1 MKKLLMCALFL
12 VSFAANAADF
22 WAANCLQSIAM
33 GQTISGTISTS
44 TDCSWNGS
52 DTSKK
57 WYTDVYT
64 FSGTAGQKIAISMT
78 GSGGLMPTL
87 QLYLGNNSLDL
98 KGSDITGGISGSA
111 RIPEKSGYFTLP
123 STGTYFIWA
132 SPLSTNS
139 GGSYSLTLTS
149 DVTVPT
155 GFWPTPCIQSISFGQ
170 TISGEIIWRTI
181 NGEFLTPIDCG
192 WNSSDY
198 KLRWYTDIYAFSG
211 TAGQQISIAM
221 NTLGTLDPYLFLYF
235 GNANDD
241 LSKIASD
248 NNGGGG
254 LNARIP
260 ANTGY
265 ITLPTTGTYLIWA
278 ASNYASAGGKYT
290 LTLTSFG
297 IVPSPPTCSLSAQ
310 PAAVSAGN
318 STTLTASCTP
328 SATSYNWTG
337 GSCAGATGAS
347 CTASPATTTTYTV
360 QGSNAGGSGNTASAT
375 VTVST
380 SAPTCSLSAQPAS
393 VSAGGSTTLTAS
405 CNPTATSYSWTG
417 GSCAGITA
425 ASCTATP
432 SVTTTFTVQGS
443 NASGTGAA
451 ASAMVTVNTGGS
463 TPYTGLWGNPNE
475 PGWGISV
482 TQHAN
487 MIFAAIYT
495 YDSVGQPTWYVMSS
509 CPIVAAGSCTGELY
523 LVSGGSPPS
532 VPWNGSGKTVSSA
545 GSGTL
550 TFDDANHGR
559 FAYTLKGVVGSR
571 AIERQLFSNG
581 TPQFSTDY
589 TDLWWNSGESG
600 WGVALTQD
608 HAMIFAAWF
617 TYDEKGGPAW
627 YVASSCPLA
636 NTPITGDT
644 CTGDLYRVTGGS
656 SLAIAWTGAD
666 RIVTKV
672 GTVLIAFSGPNNAQM
687 SYTIN
692 GDSAVRA
699 ITRQVF

>member
-1 MKKLLMCALFL
+1 
-12 VSFAANAADF
+12 
-22 WAANCLQSIAM
+22 
-33 GQTISGTISTS
+33 
-44 TDCSWNGS
+44 
-52 DTSKK
+52 
-57 WYTDVYT
+57 
-64 FSGTAGQKIAISMT
+64 
-78 GSGGLMPTL
+78 
-87 QLYLGNNSLDL
+87 
-98 KGSDITGGISGSA
+98 
-111 RIPEKSGYFTLP
+111 
-123 STGTYFIWA
+123 
-132 SPLSTNS
+132 
-139 GGSYSLTLTS
+139 
-149 DVTVPT
+149 
-155 GFWPTPCIQSISFGQ
+155 
-170 TISGEIIWRTI
+170 
-181 NGEFLTPIDCG
+181 
-192 WNSSDY
+192 
-198 KLRWYTDIYAFSG
+198 
-211 TAGQQISIAM
+211 
-221 NTLGTLDPYLFLYF
+221 
-235 GNANDD
+235 
-241 LSKIASD
+241 
-248 NNGGGG
+248 
-254 LNARIP
+254 
-260 ANTGY
+260 
-265 ITLPTTGTYLIWA
+265 
-278 ASNYASAGGKYT
+278 
-290 LTLTSFG
+290 
-297 IVPSPPTCSLSAQ
+297 
-310 PAAVSAGN
+310 
-318 STTLTASCTP
+318 
-328 SATSYNWTG
+328 
-337 GSCAGATGAS
+337 
-347 CTASPATTTTYTV
+347 
-360 QGSNAGGSGNTASAT
+360 
-375 VTVST
+375 
-380 SAPTCSLSAQPAS
+380 
-393 VSAGGSTTLTAS
+393 
-405 CNPTATSYSWTG
+405 
-417 GSCAGITA
+417 
-425 ASCTATP
+425 
-432 SVTTTFTVQGS
+432 
-443 NASGTGAA
+443 
-451 ASAMVTVNTGGS
+451 MVTVNTGGS